1 MKQKAPNPFMLRLF
15 RENEHCVLILGDIAT
30 KLQQVDVSGNVRL
43 RRVRVLLLTLRTRNA
58 RPYRFFP
65 KIVFPF
71 GGAYR
76 QKVGT
81 GKAVIIPLQAST
93 FPFRPCVIHF

>member
-43 RRVRVLLLTLRTRNA
+43 RRGRVLLLTL
-58 RPYRFFP
+58 
-65 KIVFPF
+65 
-71 GGAYR
+71 GGMEYE
-76 QKVGT
+76 T
-81 GKAVIIPLQAST
+81 EIFLL
-93 FPFRPCVIHF
+93 